1 MPYTGL
7 SNIWA
12 GTIGPLHIAVPKD
25 LVSSRSYDLKKQ
37 TKKKQS
43 YTNYCVLYYTCYS
56 SWERSIA
63 V

>member
-37 TKKKQS
+37 TKKNKAIQI
-43 YTNYCVLYYTCYS
+43 TAYYTIHVTLR
-56 SWERSIA
+56 EKEA
-63 V
+63 LL